1 MYRKDKIRH
10 GAGSVTWRCSV
21 EQKFKCKSRAK
32 TIGAYIVKQTYPHN
46 HQPKFP
52 WFCTEFCEK
61 YRSDLFINQ
70 FFWCIF
76 KYISE
81 SSKDLQHRGYLS
93 KPPDGVPN
101 FVGSKL
107 VDDYGYIFG
116 KDGYSKA
123 KEGNV
128 FWRCQ
133 SYYKL
138 KCRARAKT
146 INDESVHYSGVHN
159 HDPPNADVSYI

>member
-1 MYRKDKIRH
+1 MAFQILSAVSLLTIMDTFLERMDTVRPKKAMYFGDVSLITSSNVGLELKRSMMNRSI
-10 GAGSVTWRCSV
+10 TV
-21 EQKFKCKSRAK
+21 E
-32 TIGAYIVKQTYPHN
+32 YIIMILQIQMYLT
-46 HQPKFP
+46 F
-52 WFCTEFCEK
+52 
-61 YRSDLFINQ
+61 
-70 FFWCIF
+70 
-76 KYISE
+76 SE
-81 SSKDLQHRGYLS
+81 IQCC
-93 KPPDGVPN
+93 
-101 FVGSKL
+101 
-107 VDDYGYIFG
+107 
-116 KDGYSKA
+116 KA